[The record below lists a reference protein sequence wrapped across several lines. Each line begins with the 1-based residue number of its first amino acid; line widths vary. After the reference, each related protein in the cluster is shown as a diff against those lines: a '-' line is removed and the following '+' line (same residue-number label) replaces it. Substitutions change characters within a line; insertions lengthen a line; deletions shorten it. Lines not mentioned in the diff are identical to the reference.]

1 MNLADVSKREIL
13 DFKQFRS
20 RVMDDTFKSNAPEVQ
35 DPLSGDKTGLFNIK
49 RQPAFDYI
57 GYANSIWSPDKAGIT
72 VPGYN
77 ANDDRSYVNGV
88 GFVPQQNATFKTN
101 ESNEIDLDDTQE
113 FKVSKIENF

>member
-1 MNLADVSKREIL
+1 MNLADVSKRELL

-20 RVMDDTFKSNAPEVQ
+20 RVMDDQFNFLDPKVQ
-35 DPLSGDKTGLFNIK
+35 DPASADKTGLFNIK

-57 GYANSIWSPDKAGIT
+57 GYANAIWSPDKAGIS

-77 ANDDRSYVNGV
+77 TDGDRSYVNGV

-101 ESNEIDLDDTQE
+101 ESNELENSNE
-113 FKVSKIENF
+113 FRILKIEDF